1 METFLSSQLKSSI
14 YFELLFHVCTR
25 RIILSEIDFQSKILI
40 SSIKTLKG
48 SSKQWPF
55 ERESSNSN
63 NKIYISYLSSL
74 TFTQMH
80 NFQLI
85 TGWYSIDDK

>member
-1 METFLSSQLKSSI
+1 MYAQEGLFWVKLTFNQKSLFLVLKLSKVVASSD
-14 YFELLFHVCTR
+14 
-25 RIILSEIDFQSKILI
+25 LSAK
-40 SSIKTLKG
+40 
-48 SSKQWPF
+48 
-55 ERESSNSN
+55 RESSNSN